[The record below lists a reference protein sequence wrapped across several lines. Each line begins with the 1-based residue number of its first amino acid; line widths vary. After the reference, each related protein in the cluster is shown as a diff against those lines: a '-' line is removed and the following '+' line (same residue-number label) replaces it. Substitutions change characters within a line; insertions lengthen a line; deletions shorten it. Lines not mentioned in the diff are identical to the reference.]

1 MLSFMVSE
9 AAHGVNIAEQY
20 PAFHQRL
27 LADPELH
34 QRFQD
39 SLDLLLR
46 TQTNTLE
53 PLPGPPRRD
62 LSFLQTRPRPELSLT
77 PTDLGG
83 WAAQLRLSLTKLNS
97 LFFPTRPG
105 PVTRH
110 GLGMGLDEDNW
121 FTLFRETVATET
133 GSWSVVLEGTPVD
146 EPVNSLKLALMVVP
160 LGEGEKDWPCL
171 QATLTWGSYQEI
183 VAIDKNGRS
192 TFPLLAV
199 ASVLGETGQSMKDDL
214 SLRLV
219 QTVYEEIQGVAF

>member
-9 AAHGVNIAEQY
+9 AAQGVNIAERY
-20 PAFHQRL
+20 PAFHQCL
-27 LADPELH
+27 LADHELH

-62 LSFLQTRPRPELSLT
+62 LSFLQTRPRPEQSITLT
-77 PTDLGG
+77 DSGG
-83 WAAQLRLSLTKLNS
+83 WAALLRLSLTNLKC

-110 GLGMGLDEDNW
+110 GLDMGLDEDNW
-121 FTLFRETVATET
+121 FTLFRETVATEA

-160 LGEGEKDWPCL
+160 LAEGEKDWSCL

-183 VAIDKNGRS
+183 VAIDKNGRV
-192 TFPLLAV
+192 TFPLVAV
-199 ASVLGETGQSMKDDL
+199 AAVLDETGQGMRDDL
-214 SLRLV
+214 SLQLV
-219 QTVYEEIQGVAF
+219 QTIHEEIEV